1 MFTDL
6 CPPQTYNNAGKEPNK
21 STKKIKQDSKTHLQ
35 GKIHYTDPLQIGED
49 EKTAFFLVCSLQL
62 A

>member
-6 CPPQTYNNAGKEPNK
+6 CPPQTYNNAGKESNK
-21 STKKIKQDSKTHLQ
+21 STKNETEFKTHLQ

-49 EKTAFFLVCSLQL
+49 EKTAFFLVCSSQL